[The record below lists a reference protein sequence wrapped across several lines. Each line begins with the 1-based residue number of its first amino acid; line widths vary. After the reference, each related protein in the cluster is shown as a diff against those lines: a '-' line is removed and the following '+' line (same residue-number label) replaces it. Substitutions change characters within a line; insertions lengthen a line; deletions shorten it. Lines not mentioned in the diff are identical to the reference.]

1 MGFFPLVKMKRYFAR
16 PSKTVAD
23 MGIHPQ
29 WEFRK
34 ILKRE
39 CARADRVGSH
49 LALIRFSAGRSKDGD
64 RLHAGLID
72 LLHKRIRLTD
82 DLGWL
87 EDQRVGLLLF
97 HTNARNAYRFL
108 SGLKR
113 NGCDILSNYSC
124 DIYTYPQDKSDDT
137 GFRAGPRRGKNV
149 FQSPDRHARRNQIGT
164 STTASRT
171 RQWKKFAEPRRNMTT
186 VEKTIPG
193 SIKGIVLRTPLWKRI
208 LDVSGATIALA
219 VFSPLFLIVAIYIK
233 CVSQGPVFFK
243 QARIGYRGDVFRM
256 WKFRTMHTDADQDS
270 HLQLISDLLKNN
282 DQPMKKLADDPRLI
296 PLGSLLRKFCID
308 ELPQL
313 INVLMGEMS
322 LVGPRP
328 DPVYAIEN
336 YIHWYADRFDTM
348 PGMTGL
354 WQISG
359 KNRLSFQQMM
369 RLDIAYARK
378 QSIWLDLKILFNTV
392 PAILS
397 NAKYDA

>member
-1 MGFFPLVKMKRYFAR
+1 MGFFQLVKMKRYFAR
-16 PSKTVAD
+16 LSKTVAG

-29 WEFRK
+29 CDFKK

-39 CARADRVGSH
+39 CARADRMGSH
-49 LALIRFSAGRSKDGD
+49 LALVRFRAGRSKDGD

-72 LLHKRIRLTD
+72 LLKKRIRLTD

-87 EDQRVGLLLF
+87 EDHRVGLLLF
-97 HTNARNAYRFL
+97 NTNARNAHRFL

-113 NGCDILSNYSC
+113 NGWDILSNFSY
-124 DIYTYPQDKSDDT
+124 DIYVYPQDKSDDT
-137 GFRAGPRRGKNV
+137 GFGAGLQRGKNIL
-149 FQSPDRHARRNQIGT
+149 QPPERDARCNQIGT
-164 STTASRT
+164 SATGSRT
-171 RQWKKFAEPRRNMTT
+171 HQCETLLEPQRNTT
-186 VEKTIPG
+186 TFEKTFPG
-193 SIKGIVLRTPLWKRI
+193 SIKGLLLKTPLWKRI
-208 LDVSGATIALA
+208 LDISGATVALA
-219 VFSPLFLIVAIYIK
+219 VFFPLFLIVAVYIK

-243 QARIGYRGDVFRM
+243 QTRIGYRGEVFRM
-256 WKFRTMHTDADQDS
+256 WKFRTMHTDADQGL
-270 HLQLISDLLKNN
+270 HLQLIGELLKNN

-296 PLGSLLRKFCID
+296 PLGIFLRKFCID

-313 INVLMGEMS
+313 INVLTGEMS

-328 DPVYAIEN
+328 DPVYAIDHYN
-336 YIHWYADRFDTM
+336 HWYTDRFDTM

-354 WQISG
+354 WQVSG

-378 QSIWLDLKILFNTV
+378 QSMWLDLKILLNTV
-392 PAILS
+392 PAILW